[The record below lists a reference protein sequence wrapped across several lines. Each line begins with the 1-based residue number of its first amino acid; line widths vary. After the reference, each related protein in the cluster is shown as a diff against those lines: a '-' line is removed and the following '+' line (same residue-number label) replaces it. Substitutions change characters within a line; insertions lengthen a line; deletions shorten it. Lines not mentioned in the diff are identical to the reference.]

1 MAVSENW
8 VYHRHGNFNAKTM
21 MNDDKPSK
29 CRATSPGTELHCHTL
44 VPPKKVE
51 QAVLR
56 LFGSWSQP
64 FCAVSIGLKHMAVNV
79 ENTPCEITEVIH

>member
-29 CRATSPGTELHCHTL
+29 CRATSPGTDVHCHTL
-44 VPPKKVE
+44 VPPMMVVD
-51 QAVLR
+51 AVLR